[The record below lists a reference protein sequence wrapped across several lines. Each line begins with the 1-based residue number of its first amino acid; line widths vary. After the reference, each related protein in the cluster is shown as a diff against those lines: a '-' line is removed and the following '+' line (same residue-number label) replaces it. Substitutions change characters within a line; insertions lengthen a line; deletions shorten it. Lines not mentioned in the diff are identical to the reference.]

1 MRATNTYDLI
11 VLGGGMAGLPVSIK
25 GARSGL
31 KTALIEDGYLGGTC
45 LNRGCIPTKT
55 MIRSAEVA
63 NLIDRAEEFG
73 ITFEGDAQ
81 TDMEAVVERKQR
93 VLESIREGAYSNVE
107 NTENLDLVEGRGV
120 FESPTEIAVND
131 RVLTADT
138 IVINTGARPTK
149 PPIEGLDEVPTLD
162 STSALELS
170 DIPRHLVVVGGGY
183 VGAEYAQ
190 MYERLGADVTM
201 FQRGD
206 RLLPQEE
213 PGVSNVIQEV
223 FESEGVDVRINAS
236 VEQLQSSDSEIE
248 VSATEGR
255 ETTTVDASHVLIA
268 TGRQPNSDKIGL
280 EETDVETDEKG
291 FIEVDEQFQTNE
303 SSIWALGDVVGGP
316 MFTHSARDDADLLYR
331 HLIKNET
338 IDAHDRIV
346 PHAVF
351 TDPQVGRVGLT
362 EEQASEK
369 GYEVAV
375 GRSEYADQ
383 GKPKALG
390 ETDGFVKIV
399 SDADTGE
406 LLGGHIAGE
415 QGADLIHEIV
425 VAMKLGGTAQDIAE
439 TIHIHPTLPEVVNSA
454 AGGVHKPS

>member
-1 MRATNTYDLI
+1 MSTSDTYDLI

-25 GARSGL
+25 GTRSGL

-63 NLIDRAEEFG
+63 NLVNRAEEFG
-73 ITFEGDAQ
+73 IEVDGEAH
-81 TDMEAVVERKQR
+81 TDMKAVVERKQR
-93 VLESIREGAYSNVE
+93 ILESIRKGAYNNVE

-120 FESPTEIAVND
+120 FESPTEVAVGD

-138 IVINTGARPTK
+138 IVVNTGARPAK
-149 PPIEGLDEVPTLD
+149 PPIEGLEEVPTLD
-162 STSALELS
+162 STSAIELTEV
-170 DIPRHLVVVGGGY
+170 PRHLAVVGGGY
-183 VGAEYAQ
+183 VGCEYAQ
-190 MYERLGADVTM
+190 MYERFGAAVTM

-206 RLLPQEE
+206 RLLLQED
-213 PGVSNVIQEV
+213 PGVSHVIQEV
-223 FESEGVDVRINAS
+223 FESEGIDVRTNAT
-236 VEQLQSSDSEIE
+236 VERLESTESGIE
-248 VSATEGR
+248 VFATEDG
-255 ETTTVDASHVLIA
+255 ETTTVEASHVLIA
-268 TGRQPNSDKIGL
+268 AGRQPNSDTIGL
-280 EETDVETDEKG
+280 DKVGVETDERG
-291 FIEVDEQFQTNE
+291 FVEVDEQFQTTAD
-303 SSIWALGDVVGGP
+303 SIWALGDVVGGP

-331 HLIKNET
+331 HLMKDET
-338 IDAHDRIV
+338 VNAHDRLV

-362 EEQASEK
+362 EEQAREA

-375 GRSEYADQ
+375 GRADYADQ
-383 GKPKALG
+383 GKPNALG
-390 ETDGFVKIV
+390 ETEGFVKIITDAET
-399 SDADTGE
+399 SDI
-406 LLGGHIAGE
+406 LGGHIVGE

-425 VAMKLGGTAQDIAE
+425 LTMKLGGTAQDIAE

>member
-1 MRATNTYDLI
+1 MSTTDTYDLI

-31 KTALIEDGYLGGTC
+31 KTALIEDTYLGGTC

-63 NLIDRAEEFG
+63 NLVDRAEEFG
-73 ITFEGDAQ
+73 INRGGEAY

-93 VLESIREGAYSNVE
+93 ILESIREGAYTNVE
-107 NTENLDLVEGRGV
+107 NTENLDLIEGRGR

-131 RVLTADT
+131 RVLTADK
-138 IVINTGARPTK
+138 IVVNTGARPAK
-149 PPIEGLDEVPTLD
+149 PPIEGLDEVSTLD
-162 STSALELS
+162 STSAIELTEV
-170 DIPRHLVVVGGGY
+170 PRHLAVVGGGY
-183 VGAEYAQ
+183 VGCEYAQ
-190 MYERLGADVTM
+190 MYERFSAEVTM

-206 RLLPQEE
+206 RLLPQEDSD
-213 PGVSNVIQEV
+213 VSTEIQEV
-223 FESEGVDVRINAS
+223 FESKGIDVRTNAS
-236 VEQLQSSDSEIE
+236 VEQLESTESDIK

-255 ETTTVDASHVLIA
+255 ETVTVDASHVLIA
-268 TGRQPNSDKIGL
+268 AGRQPNSDTIGL
-280 EETDVETDEKG
+280 EKAGIETDEKG
-291 FIEVDEQFQTNE
+291 FIEVDEQFQTTADPV
-303 SSIWALGDVVGGP
+303 WALGDVVGGP
-316 MFTHSARDDADLLYR
+316 MFTHSARNDADLLYR
-331 HLIKNET
+331 HLIKDKT

-362 EEQASEK
+362 EEQAKEQ
-369 GYEVAV
+369 GYEVAI
-375 GRSEYADQ
+375 GRSDYADQ

-390 ETDGFVKIV
+390 ETEGFVKIV
-399 SDADTGE
+399 SDADTGDI
-406 LLGGHIAGE
+406 LGGHIVGE

-425 VAMKLGGTAQDIAE
+425 LAMKLGGSAEDIADM
-439 TIHIHPTLPEVVNSA
+439 IHIHPTLPEVINSA

>member
-1 MRATNTYDLI
+1 MSATDIYDLI

-63 NLIDRAEEFG
+63 NLIARAEEFG
-73 ITFEGDAQ
+73 ITLEGDTQ

-93 VLESIREGAYSNVE
+93 VLESIRQGAYTNVE

-120 FESPTEIAVND
+120 FESPTEIAVDD
-131 RVLTADT
+131 RVLTADR
-138 IVINTGARPTK
+138 IVINTGARPAK
-149 PPIEGLDEVPTLD
+149 PPIEGVEEVPTLD
-162 STSALELS
+162 STSAIELTEV
-170 DIPRHLVVVGGGY
+170 PRHLAVVGGGY
-183 VGAEYAQ
+183 VGCEYAQ
-190 MYERLGADVTM
+190 MYERFGAAVTM

-206 RLLPQEE
+206 RLLLQED
-213 PGVSNVIQEV
+213 PDVSHVIQEV
-223 FESEGVDVRINAS
+223 FESEGIDVRTNAT
-236 VEQLQSSDSEIE
+236 VERLESTESGIE
-248 VSATEGR
+248 VSATEDG
-255 ETTTVDASHVLIA
+255 ETTTVEASHAFIA
-268 TGRQPNSDKIGL
+268 AGRQPNSDTIGL
-280 EETDVETDEKG
+280 DRVGVETDERG
-291 FIEVDEQFQTNE
+291 FIEVDEQFQTTAD
-303 SSIWALGDVVGGP
+303 SIWALGDVVGGP

-331 HLIKNET
+331 HLIKDET
-338 IDAHDRIV
+338 IDVHNRII

-362 EEQASEK
+362 EAQANEQ

-375 GRSEYADQ
+375 GQADYADQ

-390 ETDGFVKIV
+390 ETDGFVKII
-399 SDADTGE
+399 SDAETGDI
-406 LLGGHIAGE
+406 LGGHIVGE

-425 VAMKLGGTAQDIAE
+425 LAMKLGGTAQDIAD